1 MIRKTSAA
9 VAVVDRDSLPAL
21 IRQAAD
27 ALAGAQTAAE
37 VLDARDKATLA
48 YDAAKRASRMQRAK
62 RAHDDIIAATH
73 RAQADALEIEA
84 AAKRRLADEY
94 DGAQSRGEVAS
105 KGKPVNVPAGNNKP
119 TVEDIGL
126 TRKDVFEARQVR
138 DAIVRDPGIVR
149 AALDELISSGD
160 EPTRTALKRAI
171 APVAKSIRAEEQ
183 AEKKERRGA
192 REIELA
198 AKQAALPAKKYGVI
212 YADPEW
218 KFEPYSIET
227 GMDRA
232 PDNHYPTS
240 DLLTLMQRDVG
251 AIAAKDC
258 VLFLWATAPMLVEA
272 ICLLDAW
279 GFAWIDRDP
288 TTGFL
293 SPNKA
298 RCRYVS
304 HWAWLKQKI
313 APGYWNR
320 GKHEILLIATRGN
333 PVAPAM
339 GDQLASWQ
347 EDMAVEADATGHSK
361 KPDVFAEW
369 IEKHWPN
376 TPKIELNARRGRPGW
391 DVWGNEASTE
401 SERGEPREDK
411 PQSSGECPE
420 APPVGVAPAVAV
432 DSAAESQGT
441 AVASSSVTADEL
453 AEYKALGAIAAGVTV
468 QGPLVD
474 SLKERGLIWA
484 GRELTVGGAQRLA
497 ELGRMVEAASDGDAV
512 HVAPKKRGFVEA
524 LGDWGELNRLN
535 ARGDD
540 LSPDEIARREALA
553 PVVAVDL
560 APLPDADEA
569 PAKKRG
575 RPHKAVPA

>member
-1 MIRKTSAA
+1 MRATEIATS
-9 VAVVDRDSLPAL
+9 DRNSLPAL

-37 VLDARDKATLA
+37 VLDARDKASLA

-94 DGAQSRGEVAS
+94 DGAQSRGEVAKGRPKSLPGGNSSATAGEIGISS
-105 KGKPVNVPAGNNKP
+105 K
-119 TVEDIGL
+119 E
-126 TRKDVFEARQVR
+126 VFEARQVR

-149 AALDELISSGD
+149 AALDELIASGD

-171 APVAKSIRAEEQ
+171 APVAKSIRADEQ
-183 AEKKERRGA
+183 AEKKERRGV

-198 AKQAALPAKKYGVI
+198 GKQAALPTKKYGVI

-218 KFEPYSIET
+218 KFEPYSEET

-347 EDMAVEADATGHSK
+347 DDMAVEADATKHSK

-376 TPKIELNARRGRPGW
+376 TAKIELNARCGRPGW
-391 DVWGNEASTE
+391 DVWGNESAN
-401 SERGEPREDK
+401 EPD
-411 PQSSGECPE
+411 
-420 APPVGVAPAVAV
+420 APPAEPSRPRLPPAPTTQ
-432 DSAAESQGT
+432 SI
-441 AVASSSVTADEL
+441 
-453 AEYKALGAIAAGVTV
+453 EY
-468 QGPLVD
+468 
-474 SLKERGLIWA
+474 
-484 GRELTVGGAQRLA
+484 TVGGMRKTATASFGVSPLAGGIFATFGRYEVPGLEGGSFGPEGEFDSFQAALRAGLISLRLRLLEVQCNGDLSAKQR
-497 ELGRMVEAASDGDAV
+497 R
-512 HVAPKKRGFVEA
+512 A
-524 LGDWGELNRLN
+524 LGFGCLWIEGQATEWGL
-535 ARGDD
+535 D
-540 LSPDEIARREALA
+540 LREGAA
-553 PVVAVDL
+553 
-560 APLPDADEA
+560 
-569 PAKKRG
+569 
-575 RPHKAVPA
+575 